1 MARPANTF
9 ESLTMTIA
17 VTPQIK
23 VYLEDLTTRG
33 TFGCNTGE
41 AARTLL
47 SRAIEDM
54 LSKGDLSRR
63 EFRVEEGKVVLAK

>member
-1 MARPANTF
+1 MARPTNTF

-33 TFGCNTGE
+33 TFGCSTVE

-54 LSKGDLSRR
+54 LSKGDLPRR
-63 EFRVEEGKVVLAK
+63 EFRVENGKVVVA